1 MAFSG
6 MAARNLLRTRQ
17 KGRLP
22 IRSKWGRHTK
32 RWWQTLTA
40 FPATENS
47 SNGCSGRRIS
57 RLTMSPGRL
66 LPSNARSS
74 PAIRRDKFK
83 QGNANA
89 LSDSAK
95 RGWDIYQK
103 KANCIACHA
112 GFNLTDNNYHNLG
125 VGLDKPD
132 PDLGRYVVTKM
143 EEDKGRFKTPTLREI
158 TYTGPYM

>member
-57 RLTMSPGRL
+57 RLTMSPGQL

-74 PAIRRDKFK
+74 PAIRHGTSFK
-83 QGNANA
+83 
-89 LSDSAK
+89 
-95 RGWDIYQK
+95 RVTRM

-125 VGLDKPD
+125 VGLDKPE

-143 EEDKGRFKTPTLREI
+143 EEDKGRFKTPTL
-158 TYTGPYM
+158 